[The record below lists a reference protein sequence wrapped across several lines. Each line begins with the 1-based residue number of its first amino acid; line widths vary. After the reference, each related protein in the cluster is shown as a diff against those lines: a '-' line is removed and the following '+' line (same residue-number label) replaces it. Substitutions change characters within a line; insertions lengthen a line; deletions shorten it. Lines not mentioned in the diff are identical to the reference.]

1 MSQQQPQWLAQV
13 QRLDDVEPIK
23 GEAEAVT
30 DKEKVAEALKVVSDK
45 LEQESQ
51 QR

>member
-30 DKEKVAEALKVVSDK
+30 DKAKVAEALKVVSDK